1 MKITTETSLHNFE
14 FWSSA
19 KHNASLLTYDQL
31 DTIESTLN
39 DIYPDGMSDTALNDL
54 FWHEFDIVLNWI
66 GTDYET
72 LTADQGE

>member
-31 DTIESTLN
+31 DFLERMLN
-39 DIYPDGMSDTALNDL
+39 DAYPDGMSDTELNDL
-54 FWHEFDIVLNWI
+54 FWYEFDTVLDWV

-72 LTADQGE
+72 LTEDQGE